1 MNWIDSLKN
10 IAAHRKTGGNVRN
23 AGSDNTDYAC
33 HVISPEK
40 RNGYMDVWCNDCKRA
55 YHISR
60 MEVTDNMKKGI
71 CPKNLIY

>member
-10 IAAHRKTGGNVRN
+10 IAQHGKPGKCPKC
-23 AGSDNTDYAC
+23 GSDNTDYAC

-40 RNGYMDVWCNDCKRA
+40 SNGYMDVWCNDCKRA